1 MPGTRAEKISEAL
14 RLQLERNPQESFDLI
29 LRVSAATDP
38 QQRAIEQAGLQV
50 RHRLTLVPSF
60 AVTGPGQ
67 AVLSL
72 LHEPWLQSI
81 EPDQPVRTF

>member
-1 MPGTRAEKISEAL
+1 
-14 RLQLERNPQESFDLI
+14 
-29 LRVSAATDP
+29 
-38 QQRAIEQAGLQV
+38 
-50 RHRLTLVPSF
+50 
-60 AVTGPGQ
+60 VTGPGQ